1 MTILVRRSNLIVP
14 ATQRRMVQW
23 AWNRNADAITID
35 LQDGI
40 PGSELETARETLRPA
55 VAQVGKAGAEVFIR
69 VNRAYVYADTAA
81 AVCRDLR
88 GIILPGVESAGR
100 VADADQI
107 LAELERPAG
116 VELGATEIIP
126 SIENAA
132 GIWHIRE
139 IITASPRIRQV
150 CIDEAELAASLGIVQ
165 GEDPDPFVYV
175 RGRLCIEATAA
186 GVQPIAVAD
195 PTGLGTEN
203 LSHDGLVQ
211 IATDARNLGF
221 KGMVCSH
228 PAWINPVN
236 EAYTPTESQVDY
248 YTQVREVF
256 AQALAAGTAA
266 APFAGRMIDV
276 PVDEW
281 AKDVLA
287 MSGACAGPRHRKAGR
302 PGKSHCLARIEPLI
316 LNRPHTPAHPE
327 PVEG

>member
-1 MTILVRRSNLIVP
+1 MVR
-14 ATQRRMVQW
+14 W
-23 AWNRNADAITID
+23 AWNRNADAVTID

-55 VAQVGKAGAEVFIR
+55 VTQVGKGGAEVFVR

-81 AVCRDLR
+81 AICRDLR
-88 GIILPGVESAGR
+88 GIILPGVESAEQI
-100 VADADQI
+100 ADADEI
-107 LAELERPAG
+107 LTELERRSG
-116 VELGATEIIP
+116 VEIGSTEITP
-126 SIENAA
+126 SIETAA
-132 GIWHIRE
+132 GVWNIRE
-139 IITASPRIRQV
+139 IITASSRIRQV

-165 GEDPDPFVYV
+165 GADPDPFVYA

-186 GVQPIAVAD
+186 GIQPIAVAD
-195 PTGLGTEN
+195 PMGLGTEN
-203 LSHDGLVQ
+203 SSHDDLVK

-228 PAWINPVN
+228 PLWVNPVN
-236 EAYTPTESQVDY
+236 EAYTPSESQIEY

-287 MSGACAGPRHRKAGR
+287 MSAACDARDAEKQAALEKARVWQETYGPA
-302 PGKSHCLARIEPLI
+302 
-316 LNRPHTPAHPE
+316 
-327 PVEG
+327 

>member
-1 MTILVRRSNLIVP
+1 MTILVRRSNLIIP
-14 ATQRRMVQW
+14 ATQLRMIRW
-23 AWNRNADAITID
+23 AWNRNADAVTID

-40 PGSELETARETLRPA
+40 PDAGLETARENLQSA
-55 VAQVGKAGAEVFIR
+55 VAQVSKGGAEVFVR
-69 VNRAYVYADTAA
+69 VNVAYVYADTAA
-81 AVCRDLR
+81 AMCRSLR
-88 GIILPGVESAGR
+88 GIVLPGAESEQHI
-100 VADADQI
+100 ADADAI
-107 LAELERPAG
+107 LTELERHAG
-116 VELGATEIIP
+116 VEAGATEIIP
-126 SIENAA
+126 SIETAA
-132 GIWHIRE
+132 GIWNIRE

-165 GEDPDPFVYV
+165 GDDPDPFVYA

-195 PTGLGTEN
+195 PMGQGTEN
-203 LSHDGLVQ
+203 LSHDDLVQ

-228 PAWINPVN
+228 PVWINPVN
-236 EAYTPTESQVDY
+236 EAYTPTESLVEY

-287 MSGACAGPRHRKAGR
+287 MSAACAVRDAEKQTSLEKARTWLDAYGP
-302 PGKSHCLARIEPLI
+302 
-316 LNRPHTPAHPE
+316 T
-327 PVEG
+327 